1 MRARHFALAAVL
13 LLSLSGCD
21 IILQS
26 QQGTTIDKIDVA
38 SDAAAEAAVS
48 TAKIAVLTYVTAN
61 PGTLPTVA
69 QLADY
74 GYTASEDAAL
84 AISGT
89 ADNFCVQATAPSGTV
104 FHSGIT
110 GGVDDGPC

>member
-21 IILQS
+21 VILQS
-26 QQGTTIDKIDVA
+26 QQGTTIDKIEVA
-38 SDAAAEAAVS
+38 TDAAVKTTVSAAQV
-48 TAKIAVLTYVTAN
+48 AVATYTIAN
-61 PGTLPTVA
+61 PGTLPTVE

-74 GYTASEDAAL
+74 GYTATEGVDL

-89 ADNFCVQATAPSGTV
+89 ADDFCVQATAPSGSV
-104 FHSGIT
+104 FHASPA
-110 GGVDDGPC
+110 GGVGDGPC